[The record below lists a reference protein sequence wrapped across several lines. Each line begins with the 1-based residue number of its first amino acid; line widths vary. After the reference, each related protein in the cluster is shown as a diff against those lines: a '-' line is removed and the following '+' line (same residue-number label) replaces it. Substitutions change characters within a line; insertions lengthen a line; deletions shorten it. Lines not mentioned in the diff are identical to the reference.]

1 MRGLRMRQAADAD
14 PQNSLDP
21 WPDSGSSAHDKL
33 LIQILF
39 FVLFLLSK
47 HFVAYST

>member
-14 PQNSLDP
+14 PQNSIDP
-21 WPDSGSSAHDKL
+21 WPDSESTAHDKL

-39 FVLFLLSK
+39 FVLFFYLNIL
-47 HFVAYST
+47 